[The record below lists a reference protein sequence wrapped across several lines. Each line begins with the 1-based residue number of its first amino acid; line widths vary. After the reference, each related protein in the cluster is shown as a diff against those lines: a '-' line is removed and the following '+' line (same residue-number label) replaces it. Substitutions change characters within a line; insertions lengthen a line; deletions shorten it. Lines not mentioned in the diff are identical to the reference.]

1 MSPAPPPGPAARP
14 SAADI
19 DAQIRELTAGRV
31 VWSREALAEWRG
43 LVAAFVAAQRDEE
56 RLQRGDVA
64 EVA

>member
-1 MSPAPPPGPAARP
+1 MPPVPPCGSAARP

-56 RLQRGDVA
+56 RLQRGDVDA
-64 EVA
+64 VA

>member
-1 MSPAPPPGPAARP
+1 MPPAPPPGPVARP

-19 DAQIRELTAGRV
+19 DAQIRELTAGRA

-56 RLQRGDVA
+56 RLQRGDVGV
-64 EVA
+64 VA